1 MKLSMGNNIR
11 NARKKVGMTQEELA
25 CQIGVTAQAV
35 SRWESG
41 AGLPD
46 ISMVVPLAQTLSIS
60 TDALFGFSQNSYNE
74 LYYLEVKE
82 KLREICEG
90 SLRPESALEA
100 CRYVQGELK
109 KDPANYAILCLF
121 TERVANLSRYVDYDH
136 FAVAEWPG
144 FRDEAVRAGVWIIR
158 YSENR
163 EWVERAHFAL
173 AWIYIHEKK
182 YDSAREH
189 IRLLPSIASNRLQ
202 ESILAE
208 LAVIENGI
216 EAHREVFRKNLQNFT
231 RAVNKEIRYAMETLR
246 WSGTP
251 EETIALGTWGLKVIG
266 VLSENPDMIT
276 YCRGFTRDD
285 CKYMV
290 SAYLLQGRFEEAA
303 GQFNFM
309 RKEMQRHIAYYQ
321 QVLSSEEE
329 QRKFDENTLRHMR
342 SYTAEFVERTEQE
355 ILDQL
360 RHWHGDEVYDRFIA
374 ALG

>member
-136 FAVAEWPG
+136 FAVEEWPG

-158 YSENR
+158 YSE
-163 EWVERAHFAL
+163 
-173 AWIYIHEKK
+173 
-182 YDSAREH
+182 
-189 IRLLPSIASNRLQ
+189 
-202 ESILAE
+202 
-208 LAVIENGI
+208 
-216 EAHREVFRKNLQNFT
+216 
-231 RAVNKEIRYAMETLR
+231 
-246 WSGTP
+246 
-251 EETIALGTWGLKVIG
+251 
-266 VLSENPDMIT
+266 
-276 YCRGFTRDD
+276 
-285 CKYMV
+285 
-290 SAYLLQGRFEEAA
+290 
-303 GQFNFM
+303 
-309 RKEMQRHIAYYQ
+309 
-321 QVLSSEEE
+321 
-329 QRKFDENTLRHMR
+329 
-342 SYTAEFVERTEQE
+342 

-360 RHWHGDEVYDRFIA
+360 RHWHGDEVYGRFIA